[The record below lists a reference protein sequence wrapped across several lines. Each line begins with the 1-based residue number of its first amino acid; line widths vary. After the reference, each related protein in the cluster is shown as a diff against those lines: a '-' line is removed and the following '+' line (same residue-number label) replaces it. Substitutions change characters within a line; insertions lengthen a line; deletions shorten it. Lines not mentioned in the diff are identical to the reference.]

1 MLDVHDAQ
9 LALAYTALLLPRL
22 LLRLHCTRNSRQV
35 VLHPGT
41 FWAAIFIIMQ
51 VVTVRLRHSTNMAS
65 SKVVV
70 GALAI
75 VAMTV
80 SCDAAE
86 TTEGARILLANAAK
100 EGVVVLPSGLQYKA
114 SKETCMLANTHTHTH
129 AFQNTA
135 SCAANQSSAL
145 DTTKDH

>member
-1 MLDVHDAQ
+1 
-9 LALAYTALLLPRL
+9 
-22 LLRLHCTRNSRQV
+22 
-35 VLHPGT
+35 
-41 FWAAIFIIMQ
+41 
-51 VVTVRLRHSTNMAS
+51 MAS
-65 SKVVV
+65 SKAVV

-75 VAMTV
+75 VAMAV

-86 TTEGARILLANAAK
+86 TTEGARFLLANAAK

-114 SKETCMLANTHTHTH
+114 SKSKEHACSRTHTHTHTH